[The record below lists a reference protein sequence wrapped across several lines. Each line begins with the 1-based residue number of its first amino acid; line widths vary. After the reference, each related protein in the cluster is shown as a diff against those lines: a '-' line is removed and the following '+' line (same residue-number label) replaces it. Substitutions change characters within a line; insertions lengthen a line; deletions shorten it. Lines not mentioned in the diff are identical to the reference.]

1 VPQEFPWWIGV
12 LQLAQEWST
21 PAWEIAEDDDRLL
34 WFLRY
39 QIYKRVTAEA
49 EKERQRLHG

>member
-1 VPQEFPWWIGV
+1 VPQDFPWWIGV